1 MAVTDPSSSPVNAT
15 VTKFYEAV
23 TVWDFDAFEELFSE
37 DYEHRRL
44 PASVN
49 AGPPKNKEDDI
60 KHIKKKTFAALLGNA
75 HLNVR
80 LQKVGSVRPSERF

>member
-1 MAVTDPSSSPVNAT
+1 MAVADPSSSSPVNAT

-37 DYEHRRL
+37 DYEHRTL

-49 AGPPKNKEDDI
+49 AGPPKNEEDDM
-60 KHIKKKTFAALLGNA
+60 KHIKKPSRLCSAA
-75 HLNVR
+75 R
-80 LQKVGSVRPSERF
+80 T